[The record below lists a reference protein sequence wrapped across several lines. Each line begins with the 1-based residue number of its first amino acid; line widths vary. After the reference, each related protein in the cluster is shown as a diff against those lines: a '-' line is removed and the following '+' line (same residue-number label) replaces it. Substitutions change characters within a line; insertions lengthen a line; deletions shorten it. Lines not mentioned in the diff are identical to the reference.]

1 MRSSVATNQRQSTV
15 RDEQFT
21 AKRGNLGCPE
31 QEEVYSSARGGR
43 RGRKDHSRV
52 MLCSRS
58 SDGVNELVVWVRVV
72 TGRGEVTWARSF
84 VCD

>member
-1 MRSSVATNQRQSTV
+1 MESVGSLDVPNRSGTVA
-15 RDEQFT
+15 
-21 AKRGNLGCPE
+21 LG
-31 QEEVYSSARGGR
+31 AGGEAV
-43 RGRKDHSRV
+43 KDSRV

-58 SDGVNELVVWVRVV
+58 SDSVNELVVWVRVV